1 MKKNNLTAATLTLLV
16 ILGLSGLSACN
27 KPSET
32 SASASASAT
41 VAQPPVVSGVNGVNK
56 NLDVGKIEEVTTTAK
71 GSGVTPSAAVND
83 ALKTAIMQVNGT
95 TVNSQSANLNYTGKA
110 SARIDVQSSRGDA
123 WADAQVALQS
133 QEFAELIVTESK
145 GVVSSFKVLKST
157 PPANKADLFSVEIE
171 AKIAKFKAPST
182 DGKLKIVVAP
192 LSSNKSNFNIG
203 GRTYPAAEVLTIVH
217 QQIVDALTQTGRFVV
232 LDRQF
237 EGEIQNELD
246 MINSGQTAN
255 TDFAKL
261 GQAFSAD
268 LIWVGVVNEFAY
280 DKHVRQLQMSDRE
293 LVSFSGGWSVS
304 QRMINLSTRQILQ
317 STTLK
322 GSAPAVA
329 PTTLGTNVDSA
340 ATIRNMS
347 SEIVKKTT
355 EAIMLKTFPITIA
368 ERDGDNVVLNQ
379 GGNALVEKSRYRV
392 YLLGKEIKDPQT
404 GLSLGNMESACC
416 EVVINRVTPN
426 LSYGVLENIKVKLD
440 AVQPG
445 ALQVRELMPNKP
457 TQDPVEEVKASTA
470 SSKPVRKAAAAASSA
485 ASAEAKKKDDW

>member
-1 MKKNNLTAATLTLLV
+1 MKINMKKHYLKISTLCLMSLF
-16 ILGLSGLSACN
+16 GLSACN
-27 KPSET
+27 KASEPP
-32 SASASASAT
+32 ASSTA
-41 VAQPPVVSGVNGVNK
+41 AQPTANASNIAK
-56 NLDVGKIEEVTTTAK
+56 NLDVGKIEQVSTTAT
-71 GSGVTPSAAVND
+71 GSGITPGAAVND
-83 ALKTAIMQVNGT
+83 ALKTAVMQVNGS
-95 TVNSQSANLNYTGKA
+95 TVNAQSANLNYTAKA
-110 SARIDVQSSRGDA
+110 NARLDVQSSRGNA
-123 WADAQVALQS
+123 WADAQATLQS
-133 QEFAELIVTESK
+133 QEFADLIVTESK
-145 GVVSSFKVLKST
+145 GVVSSFRVVKTT
-157 PPANKADLFSVEIE
+157 PPADKSNLFTVEIE

-192 LSSNKSNFNIG
+192 LTSSKASFNIG
-203 GRTYPAAEVLTIVH
+203 GRTLPATEVLTIVH
-217 QQIVDALTQTGRFVV
+217 QQIVDALTQTGRFIV

-237 EGEIQNELD
+237 EGEIQSELD
-246 MINSGQTAN
+246 MINLGQTAN

-268 LIWVGVVNEFAY
+268 LIWVGVVNDFSY

-317 STTLK
+317 STTIK

-355 EAIMLKTFPITIA
+355 EAIMLRTFPITIA
-368 ERDGDNVVLNQ
+368 EREGNNVVLNQ
-379 GGNALVEKSRYRV
+379 GGSALVEKSRYMI

-445 ALQVRELMPNKP
+445 ALQIREMI
-457 TQDPVEEVKASTA
+457 
-470 SSKPVRKAAAAASSA
+470 SSKPAQENSEDVKAGNATIKPARKVGAAASAANPA